1 VLDDVAVWPFLEQPA
16 GEVAAPFIVGG
27 AAHVELDEGPGF
39 LNIFPRRGRLACL
52 KAHDGIAH
60 TQRIAGLHGEVRG
73 DAVALVEQ
81 ADHGHTLRHRRALQ
95 GG

>member
-27 AAHVELDEGPGF
+27 AAHVELDEGAGF
-39 LNIFPRRGRLACL
+39 LNILPGRGRLACL
-52 KAHDGIAH
+52 EAHDGVAH
-60 TQRIAGLHGEVRG
+60 AQGIAGLHGEVRG

-81 ADHGHTLRHRRALQ
+81 ADHGHTLCHRRAGQ